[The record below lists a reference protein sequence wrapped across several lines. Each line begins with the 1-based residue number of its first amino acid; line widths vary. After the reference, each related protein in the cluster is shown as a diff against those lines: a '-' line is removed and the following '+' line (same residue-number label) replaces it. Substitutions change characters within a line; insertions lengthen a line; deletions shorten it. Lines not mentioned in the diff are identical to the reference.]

1 MSVDLPVRIQHRLR
15 AARSWQRRSQVA
27 ADAAMT
33 VLLLCGGLVLA
44 PSVAGAADW
53 LTGGSVE
60 SSMTWVGRLGS
71 APAPVVWETL
81 TGAMDWV
88 RGLSDR
94 FGVAGLLG
102 LVLLSVPLF
111 IWLRRLM
118 PEDVS
123 GFDPGAEWSGAMVE
137 EGAGA

>member
-1 MSVDLPVRIQHRLR
+1 
-15 AARSWQRRSQVA
+15 
-27 ADAAMT
+27 
-33 VLLLCGGLVLA
+33 LVLA